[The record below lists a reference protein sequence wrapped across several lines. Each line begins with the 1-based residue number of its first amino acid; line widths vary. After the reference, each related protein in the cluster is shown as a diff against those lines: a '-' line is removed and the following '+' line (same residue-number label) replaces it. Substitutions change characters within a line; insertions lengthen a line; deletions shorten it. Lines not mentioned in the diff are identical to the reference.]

1 MSDVDF
7 RLPQRLEVN
16 VCKITAKFPLS
27 LCKFHKYLLLL
38 CGYGH
43 LQQLAYITS
52 KSWLSDEFSITS
64 KFQFVLILLESYST
78 IFEVLSSTIINVQS
92 NEVRGFSNYKKS

>member
-27 LCKFHKYLLLL
+27 LCKFHKYLLL

-43 LQQLAYITS
+43 LQQFAYETS
-52 KSWLSDEFSITS
+52 KSRLGDEFSIT
-64 KFQFVLILLESYST
+64 
-78 IFEVLSSTIINVQS
+78 
-92 NEVRGFSNYKKS
+92 